1 MGKSARKTRERDVEE
16 ARTGESVQNAW
27 SEYEIDAQTS
37 LVDRPLRNL
46 KHADAFAVL
55 DAHGDIGAI
64 PGTAEGLFYR
74 DTRYLSRFE
83 LRIEGRPP
91 LFLGSVSVADK
102 PALAVDLTN
111 PDIQRGQERLPRD
124 TIFLER
130 MKFLWKAVCYERIKV
145 RNYGRQPRRIRLD
158 FIFANDFADLFEV
171 RGTSRPR
178 RGSDLPPV
186 VTHDRVT
193 LAYAGLDG
201 IERRTALR
209 FSPAPARLEAHLA
222 TIELTLAPAQSE
234 LIFVTVSCE
243 EEKPSEVRD
252 FFLSYRDARR
262 ARRAATA
269 GIATIATS
277 SELFDEVISRA
288 SSDVYTLITRTEF
301 GPYPYAGIP
310 WFNTVFGRDG
320 IITAMLMMWV
330 DPSIARGVLR
340 ILALTQATEHDPSA
354 DAQPGKILHEI
365 RHGEMANL
373 GEVPFRRYY
382 GSVDSTPLFLM
393 LAGRYFERT
402 GDSETIRAIWPQI
415 EAALAWIDNYGDRDN
430 DGFVEYFR
438 ETTSG
443 LVNQGWKD
451 SYDAVFHS
459 DGSDAGGP
467 IALCE
472 VQGYVFAAKEAI
484 SRLAAALGHTELALH
499 LAREAETLRQ
509 AFEAAFWC
517 DELGTYAL
525 ALDGEKRRCAVRT
538 SNAGHALFTGI
549 ASPERARSVASV
561 LMSPEGFSGWGVRT
575 LARGEPRHNPM
586 SYHNGSVWPHD
597 NALIA
602 IGFAGYGLKRQA
614 ARIFTGLFNY
624 ATEQELR
631 RLPELFCG
639 FIRRRHRGPTAYPV
653 ACAPQA
659 WAAAAPFGLLA
670 ACLGLELGHTEN
682 EVRFRDP
689 IMPDFLEEMVI
700 RNLRLGPS
708 SLDLRLHRYGRDV
721 TVNVISRQGEARV
734 LLLK

>member
-1 MGKSARKTRERDVEE
+1 M
-16 ARTGESVQNAW
+16 
-27 SEYEIDAQTS
+27 
-37 LVDRPLRNL
+37 
-46 KHADAFAVL
+46 
-55 DAHGDIGAI
+55 
-64 PGTAEGLFYR
+64 
-74 DTRYLSRFE
+74 
-83 LRIEGRPP
+83 
-91 LFLGSVSVADK
+91 
-102 PALAVDLTN
+102 
-111 PDIQRGQERLPRD
+111 
-124 TIFLER
+124 
-130 MKFLWKAVCYERIKV
+130 
-145 RNYGRQPRRIRLD
+145 
-158 FIFANDFADLFEV
+158 
-171 RGTSRPR
+171 
-178 RGSDLPPV
+178 
-186 VTHDRVT
+186 
-193 LAYAGLDG
+193 
-201 IERRTALR
+201 
-209 FSPAPARLEAHLA
+209 
-222 TIELTLAPAQSE
+222 
-234 LIFVTVSCE
+234 
-243 EEKPSEVRD
+243 
-252 FFLSYRDARR
+252 
-262 ARRAATA
+262 
-269 GIATIATS
+269 
-277 SELFDEVISRA
+277 
-288 SSDVYTLITRTEF
+288 
-301 GPYPYAGIP
+301 
-310 WFNTVFGRDG
+310 
-320 IITAMLMMWV
+320 
-330 DPSIARGVLR
+330 
-340 ILALTQATEHDPSA
+340 
-354 DAQPGKILHEI
+354 
-365 RHGEMANL
+365 
-373 GEVPFRRYY
+373 
-382 GSVDSTPLFLM
+382 
-393 LAGRYFERT
+393 
-402 GDSETIRAIWPQI
+402 
-415 EAALAWIDNYGDRDN
+415 
-430 DGFVEYFR
+430 
-438 ETTSG
+438 
-443 LVNQGWKD
+443 
-451 SYDAVFHS
+451 
-459 DGSDAGGP
+459 
-467 IALCE
+467 
-472 VQGYVFAAKEAI
+472 QGYVFAAKEAI